1 MFEDGLKDLKQNNII
16 VKDIAE
22 VTAEILRTDN

>member
-1 MFEDGLKDLKQNNII
+1 MMEDGLKDLGVADVVR

-22 VTAEILRTDN
+22 VMAEAIR